1 MAFPEEPLGLR
12 GELRVGQSWTDI
24 TADLKARD
32 RITHT
37 RGRSYRSH
45 TADPASCTA
54 TLKNLDGKYSPRN
67 PLSPY
72 FEQIGRNTPFRI
84 TLPGPDTYLAVNS
97 GRASTPDAA
106 PLDIT
111 GDLDVRV
118 DVTLDNWKAGTTNTE
133 LAGKYV
139 ISGNQRSWLFMV
151 DQLGRLVFRWSA
163 DGTAIIQQF
172 SDTPVT
178 PSTSGRLTVRATIDV
193 NDGAGN
199 NVVTLYQGPSMTGP
213 WTTLDTF
220 TTAGVTSIFNSTA
233 AVDVGD
239 VSGVGFLTPAGH
251 FHAFQLRSGINGSI
265 VANPDF
271 TVQTVGAASFVDSAG
286 RTWTLAGDAD
296 LDNHITRCSLEV
308 PEWPPK
314 WAPSEQ
320 DAWTPIQAAGILRRL
335 GQGAKAL
342 DSTLR
347 RRIPSFQPLAYWPLE
362 DGANST
368 QAFSPIAG
376 VRPLALSRANW
387 AQADSLPSS
396 NPLPVLASSGTDLP
410 MMQGRIPTPATT
422 LTSWAVRYIYRL
434 DTVNATTRTF
444 MRILSTGTVAEWLI
458 QQSGTGSDV
467 IGKDAD
473 GATVFTQGI
482 ATGTNIYNDWISVRF
497 TATQVGGNV
506 TWAITWFNIGGT
518 GGAFTDTF
526 AGTVGRPT
534 WVASPSNGYSSDL
547 DGMAL
552 GHISAWSTDTTAAY
566 SGAID
571 AWTGETAGERMQRL
585 CEEEGVPLTIVGD
598 LADTELVGPQRPD
611 TLLEL
616 LSQAAA
622 VDGGIFGEQRDPLGL
637 MYRTRASLY
646 NQDPKLTLNYAAQE
660 VAPPFEPV
668 EDDQVRNDWEVQRE
682 GGSSGRAVLEEGALS
697 VQDPP
702 DGIGLYRDSVTL
714 NLHSDGQ
721 TDSIAGWRLHLSSHD
736 EARYPQVTVRLH
748 KHPELIPDVLD
759 LDVGDKIRITN
770 LPKWVAPGDVDLLVD
785 GWSETFHPR
794 LWEITFNCSPAGP
807 YTVGV
812 YDADHYDTDGSEL
825 VAAVD
830 TDDTLLSVRTT
841 SGPRWT
847 TEAVDMPVDVTVG
860 GETMTVTQIRP
871 GVVDTFTRT
880 TSSSWGTAD
889 TGQAWT
895 LTGGAAADHF
905 TQGAEAAHRLTNVDV
920 ARVDLLTVGSSDC
933 DLRVDIATGALAT
946 GGPQLVAVA
955 GRATDGDNLYM
966 AQLTINTSG
975 SIVLTLRKRVA
986 GVETQLATYTTSLTH
1001 AAFTFYRVRL
1011 QAVGT
1016 LVQAR
1021 VWVASGTEPSVWQV
1035 SVTDTSLSGGVL
1047 GGCRSVR
1054 QTANTNANLVAS
1066 WDNFQVLNPQAM
1078 TVTRSVNGVVKS
1090 HGAGTSVGLV
1100 QPAVRAL

>member
-1 MAFPEEPLGLR
+1 MGFPEDPLGLR

-24 TADLKARD
+24 TADLKTRD

-37 RGRSYRSH
+37 RGRAYRAN
-45 TADPASCTA
+45 TADPASCSA
-54 TLKNLDGKYSPRN
+54 TISNLDGKYSPRN
-67 PLSPY
+67 PLSPFY
-72 FEQIGRNTPFRI
+72 GQIGRNTPFRI
-84 TLPGPDTYLAVNS
+84 AVPGADTYLAVN
-97 GRASTPDAA
+97 GGNVSTPDTAS
-106 PLDIT
+106 LDIT

-118 DVTLDNWKAGTTNTE
+118 DVTLDNWRAGTTNTE

-139 ISGNQRSWLFMV
+139 ISGNQRSWLLMV
-151 DQLGRLVFRWSA
+151 DQLGRLIFRWSA
-163 DGTAIIQQF
+163 DGTTTIQQF
-172 SDTPVT
+172 SATPVT
-178 PSTSGRLTVRATIDV
+178 PPTSGRLTVRATIDV
-193 NDGAGN
+193 NNGAGG
-199 NVVTLYQGPSMTGP
+199 NVVTLYQGPSLSGP

-233 AVDVGD
+233 PVDIG
-239 VSGVGFLTPAGH
+239 GVAGIGFQTPAGR
-251 FHAFQLRSGINGSI
+251 FHAFQLRNGIDGTI

-286 RTWTLAGDAD
+286 RTWTLAGAAE
-296 LDNHITRCSLEV
+296 LDNYVVRCSLEV

-314 WAPSEQ
+314 WAPSEK
-320 DAWTPIQAAGILRRL
+320 DAWTPVQAAGILRRL

-347 RRIPSFQPLAYWPLE
+347 RRIPSYQPLAYWPME

-376 VRPLALSRANW
+376 VAPLKLTRANW
-387 AQADSLPSS
+387 GEADSLPSS
-396 NPLPVLASSGTDLP
+396 NPLPVLASSGSSLP
-410 MMQGRIPTPATT
+410 MMTGKIPAPATT
-422 LTSWAVRYIYRL
+422 LTAWSVHYIYRL
-434 DTVNATTRTF
+434 DTANATTRTF
-444 MRILSTGTVAEWLI
+444 LRILSTGTVAEWYI
-458 QQSGTGSDV
+458 QQASGGSDI
-467 IGKDAD
+467 IGRDAD
-473 GATVFTQGI
+473 GNTVFTNGI
-482 ATGTNIYNDWISVRF
+482 ATGTDLYGQWVHVRF
-497 TATQVGGNV
+497 TATQNGANV
-506 TWAITWFNIGGT
+506 DWRIDWTDIGGAA
-518 GGAFTDTF
+518 GGFGTSF

-534 WVASPSNGYSSDL
+534 GVASPPDGYSPLL

-552 GHISAWSTDTTAAY
+552 GHISAWSSDTTAAY

-598 LADTELVGPQRPD
+598 VSDTELVGPQRPD

-622 VDGGIFGEQRDPLGL
+622 VDGGIFGERRDPLGL

-668 EDDQVRNDWEVQRE
+668 EDDQIRNDWEVARE
-682 GGSSGRAVLEEGALS
+682 GGSSGRAVLEEGPLS
-697 VQDPP
+697 VEDPP

-721 TDSIAGWRLHLSSHD
+721 TEPIAGWRLHLSTWD

-748 KHPELIPDVLD
+748 SNPGLIPDVLD
-759 LDVGDKIRITN
+759 LDVGDKILITN
-770 LPKWVAPGDVDLLVD
+770 LPKWVAPGDVELLVD
-785 GWSETFHPR
+785 GWTESFHPR
-794 LWEITFNCSPAGP
+794 LWEITYTCSPAGP

-812 YDADHYDTDGSEL
+812 YDTDHYDTFGSVL

-830 TDDTLLSVRTT
+830 TDDTLLTVRTT
-841 SGPRWT
+841 TGPRWT
-847 TEAVDMPVDVTVG
+847 TEAADMPVDVTVG
-860 GETMTVTQIRP
+860 GETMTATQIRP

-880 TSSSWGTAD
+880 TGSSWGTSD

-895 LTGGAAADHF
+895 STGGAAADHF
-905 TQGAEAAHRLTNVDV
+905 TQGSEAAHQLTNVDV
-920 ARVDLLTVGSSDC
+920 ARLDLLTVGSSDC
-933 DLRVDIATGALAT
+933 DLRVDVATGALAT

-975 SIVLTLRKRVA
+975 SIVLTVRKRVA
-986 GVETQLATYTTSLTH
+986 GVETQLATYTTPLTH
-1001 AAFTFYRVRL
+1001 SAFTFYRVRL
-1011 QAVGT
+1011 QIVGT

-1021 VWVASGTEPSVWQV
+1021 VWVASGKEPSVWQV
-1035 SVTDTSLSGGVL
+1035 SATDSSLSGGL
-1047 GGCRSVR
+1047 LAGCRSVR

-1066 WDNFQVLNPQAM
+1066 WDNVQVLNPQAM
-1078 TVTRSVNGVVKS
+1078 TVTRSVNGIVKS
-1090 HGAGTSVGLV
+1090 HTAGTAVGLAR
-1100 QPAVRAL
+1100 PAVRAL